1 MPEERE
7 VAEALEHAVAAV
19 EAEPSGHALTEHA
32 RSVRSDK
39 LKSTAAVLTALAALI
54 AATGAFL
61 KTFDHGVTE
70 SAYNTLSE
78 SIVKLSDQEQKTQ
91 QDVASIRGYLDGL
104 SRAPMAPSPGFSPMA
119 VPSMSFSLADAGVSS
134 FQARP
139 LATSAMSMKILSLE
153 PSPPEVHA
161 PSAPVKPPSFNVAVE
176 K

>member
-1 MPEERE
+1 MPHEEE
-7 VAEALEHAVAAV
+7 GVAEAIEAA
-19 EAEPSGHALTEHA
+19 EKAIDLLPSDKPPR
-32 RSVRSDK
+32 RSTRSDR
-39 LKSTAAVLTALAALI
+39 LRSGAVFLASGAGLLASLGAL
-54 AATGAFL
+54 L
-61 KTFDHGVTE
+61 KTCDHSVTE

-119 VPSMSFSLADAGVSS
+119 VPSMSLSLADAGVSS